1 MGLPVRHWGWPAWPR
16 LSFEAIGSDL
26 SESVWMLGSSAGQTE
41 RARPFRLTARGRR
54 RGPHARWRLG
64 GGVRPQREPPGPA
77 CSRHGP
83 SRLLPHRRCAE
94 FILQLGKS
102 WAFAATA
109 PAFLFTPRSLP
120 GPQGPRRSSQRSDLS
135 VKVLTAFC
143 GRCERGLFPAVPSGF
158 LEQGFLLPVGC
169 YAVPRHL
176 TLRPCAGCDGL

>member
-1 MGLPVRHWGWPAWPR
+1 
-16 LSFEAIGSDL
+16 
-26 SESVWMLGSSAGQTE
+26 MLGSSAGQTE

-54 RGPHARWRLG
+54 RGPHTRWRLG
-64 GGVRPQREPPGPA
+64 GGVGPQREPPGPA
-77 CSRHGP
+77 RFRHGP

-120 GPQGPRRSSQRSDLS
+120 GPQGPRRSSQRSDAS

-143 GRCERGLFPAVPSGF
+143 GRRERGLFPAVPSGF

-169 YAVPRHL
+169 YAVPS
-176 TLRPCAGCDGL
+176 TLLCGPARAVTGCGGPEVALGRA